1 MDFGRFLEQWT
12 VSTFFPPLWNALAAE
27 KEQRNTAEMDFVKE
41 VLVDV
46 NERMVR
52 LEKLVD
58 EEYMKTEDFR
68 NFLHKMLLKA
78 ALDLRREK
86 KNLFANV
93 IVNASL
99 REFAD
104 ENDRWKYLYGET
116 IDKIDVELFRFL
128 MNVKS
133 RCITKGKEL
142 DYGWTGKEPELLT
155 MGIDQTTF
163 RTNADYLMS
172 TGLMTRIH
180 QMRYDGAQSSI
191 TPQDEYYVTEFGMGF
206 VDFVRERESVE
217 FAEVEEC

>member
-1 MDFGRFLEQWT
+1 M
-12 VSTFFPPLWNALAAE
+12 AAE
-27 KEQRNTAEMDFVKE
+27 NEQRNKAEMEFVKE

-46 NERMVR
+46 NERMMR

-68 NFLHKMLLKA
+68 NFLHKILLKA
-78 ALDLRREK
+78 ALDLRKEK

-93 IVNASL
+93 IVNATL

-104 ENDRWKYLYGET
+104 ENDRWKFLYGET

-128 MNVKS
+128 LNVKS

-142 DYGWTGKEPELLT
+142 DLGWTGKEPELAA
-155 MGIDQTTF
+155 MGIDQTAF

-180 QMRYDGAQSSI
+180 QMRYDKVHSSI
-191 TPQDEYYVTEFGMGF
+191 TPQDEYYVTEFGTGF
-206 VDFVRERESVE
+206 IRFVRERDDVTESE
-217 FAEVEEC
+217 YEEV

>member
-12 VSTFFPPLWNALAAE
+12 VSTVFPPLWNALAAE
-27 KEQRNTAEMDFVKE
+27 KEQRNTAEMEFVKE

-86 KNLFANV
+86 KKLFANV
-93 IVNASL
+93 IVNATL

-104 ENDRWKYLYGET
+104 VNDKWKYLYGE
-116 IDKIDVELFRFL
+116 
-128 MNVKS
+128 
-133 RCITKGKEL
+133 
-142 DYGWTGKEPELLT
+142 
-155 MGIDQTTF
+155 
-163 RTNADYLMS
+163 TNADYLMS

-191 TPQDEYYVTEFGMGF
+191 TPQDEYYVTEFGTGF
-206 VDFVRERESVE
+206 IDFVRERESVE
-217 FAEVEEC
+217 FDEGEEV

>member
-93 IVNASL
+93 IVNATL

-104 ENDRWKYLYGET
+104 VNDRWKYLYGET

-142 DYGWTGKEPELLT
+142 DYGWTGKESELLA

-206 VDFVRERESVE
+206 IDFVRERESVE
-217 FAEVEEC
+217 FDEVEEV

>member
-1 MDFGRFLEQWT
+1 MDFGRFLGQWT
-12 VSTFFPPLWNALAAE
+12 VSTVFPPLWNALTAE

-93 IVNASL
+93 IVNATL

-104 ENDRWKYLYGET
+104 VNDRWKYLYGET

-128 MNVKS
+128 LNVKS

-206 VDFVRERESVE
+206 IDFVRERDDME
-217 FAEVEEC
+217 FAEVEEV

>member
-1 MDFGRFLEQWT
+1 M
-12 VSTFFPPLWNALAAE
+12 AAE
-27 KEQRNTAEMDFVKE
+27 NEQRNKAEMEFVKE

-46 NERMVR
+46 NERMMR

-68 NFLHKMLLKA
+68 NFLHKILLKA
-78 ALDLRREK
+78 ALDLRKEK

-93 IVNASL
+93 IVNATL

-128 MNVKS
+128 LNVKS

-142 DYGWTGKEPELLT
+142 DLGWTGKEPELAA
-155 MGIDQTTF
+155 MGIDQTAF

-180 QMRYDGAQSSI
+180 QMRYDKVHSSI
-191 TPQDEYYVTEFGMGF
+191 TPQDEYYVTEFGTGF
-206 VDFVRERESVE
+206 IRFVRERDDVTESE
-217 FAEVEEC
+217 YEEV

>member
-1 MDFGRFLEQWT
+1 MDFGRFLGQWT

-93 IVNASL
+93 IVNATL

-104 ENDRWKYLYGET
+104 VNDRWKYLYGET

-142 DYGWTGKEPELLT
+142 DYGWTGKESELLA

-206 VDFVRERESVE
+206 IDFVRERESVE
-217 FAEVEEC
+217 FDEVEEV

>member
-12 VSTFFPPLWNALAAE
+12 VSTFFPPLWNVLTAE

-86 KNLFANV
+86 KKLFANV
-93 IVNASL
+93 IVNATL

-104 ENDRWKYLYGET
+104 VNDRWKYLYGET

-128 MNVKS
+128 LNVKS

-142 DYGWTGKEPELLT
+142 DYGWTGKEPELLA

-191 TPQDEYYVTEFGMGF
+191 SPQDEYYVTEFGTGF
-206 VDFVRERESVE
+206 IGFVRERDSV
-217 FAEVEEC
+217 AEGEYEEV

>member
-12 VSTFFPPLWNALAAE
+12 VSTVFPPLWNALAAE

-86 KNLFANV
+86 KLFANV
-93 IVNASL
+93 IVNATL

-104 ENDRWKYLYGET
+104 ANDRWKYLYGET

-128 MNVKS
+128 LSVKS

-142 DYGWTGKEPELLT
+142 DYGWTGKESELLA

-163 RTNADYLMS
+163 RTNVDYLMS

-191 TPQDEYYVTEFGMGF
+191 TPQDEYYVTELGMGF
-206 VDFVRERESVE
+206 VDFVRERDSVE
-217 FAEVEEC
+217 FDEVEEC

>member
-12 VSTFFPPLWNALAAE
+12 VSTVFPPLWNALAAE

-86 KNLFANV
+86 KKLFANV
-93 IVNASL
+93 IVNATL

-104 ENDRWKYLYGET
+104 ANDRWKYLYGET

-128 MNVKS
+128 LNVKS

-142 DYGWTGKEPELLT
+142 DYGWTGKESELLA

-163 RTNADYLMS
+163 RTNVDYLMS

-206 VDFVRERESVE
+206 VDFVRERDSVE
-217 FAEVEEC
+217 FDEVEEV